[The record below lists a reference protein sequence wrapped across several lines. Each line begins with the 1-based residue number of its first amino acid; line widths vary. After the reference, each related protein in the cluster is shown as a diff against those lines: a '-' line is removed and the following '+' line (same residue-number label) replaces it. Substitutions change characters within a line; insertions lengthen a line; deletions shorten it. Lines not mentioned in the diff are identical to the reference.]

1 MQNYAPILKAITGAV
16 VAALTAAS
24 VGADDGH
31 FSWADGIATAIA
43 FFVGLGAVWAVPNQ
57 VPAEPTQLSAPTP
70 TPARN
75 APTKR

>member
-1 MQNYAPILKAITGAV
+1 MSSKFAPYLKAFTGAI

-43 FFVGLGAVWAVPNQ
+43 FFVGLGAVWAVPN
-57 VPAEPTQLSAPTP
+57 AEEPTP
-70 TPARN
+70 
-75 APTKR
+75 

>member
-1 MQNYAPILKAITGAV
+1 MSERVAYVGKAITGAV

-43 FFVGLGAVWAVPNQ
+43 LVVGFGAVFSVPNGDK
-57 VPAEPTQLSAPTP
+57 PEKPTA
-70 TPARN
+70 
-75 APTKR
+75 

>member
-1 MQNYAPILKAITGAV
+1 MNEKIAYVAKAVTGAI

-43 FFVGLGAVWAVPNQ
+43 FFVGFGAVFSVPNG
-57 VPAEPTQLSAPTP
+57 EKPTP
-70 TPARN
+70 
-75 APTKR
+75 